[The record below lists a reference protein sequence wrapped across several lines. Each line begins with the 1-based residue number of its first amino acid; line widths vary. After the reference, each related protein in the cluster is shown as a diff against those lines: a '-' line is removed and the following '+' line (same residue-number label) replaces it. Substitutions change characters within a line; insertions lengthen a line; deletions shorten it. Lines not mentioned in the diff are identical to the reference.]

1 MSTEFANTMV
11 AALGSVLV
19 AASTY
24 WFTKK
29 QERDAEL
36 RREKLGYYKAFMASL
51 SGILANESSPEGQ
64 RAFALACNNM
74 LLFAPQSVLEALRPF
89 QEGTRTSNPNRQDE
103 RHDELLSDLLL
114 EIRKDLK
121 VRPKDSPATF
131 KAWLWSSG
139 VSSQKSNVS
148 PD

>member
-11 AALGSVLV
+11 AAVGSVLV

-24 WFTKK
+24 WLTKK

-36 RREKLGYYKAFMASL
+36 RREKLGYYKTFLASL
-51 SGILANESSPEGQ
+51 SGILDKESSPEGQ
-64 RAFALACNNM
+64 RAFSLACNNM
-74 LLFAPQSVLEALRPF
+74 FLFAPQSVLAALRRY
-89 QEGTRTSNPNRQDE
+89 QEETRISNPNRQNDL
-103 RHDELLSDLLL
+103 HDQLLTNLLL

-121 VRPKDSPATF
+121 VRPKDNPASF

-139 VSSQKSNVS
+139 IFSKKPN
-148 PD
+148 DK